1 MTNQTPSSMMNY
13 RKTNGGTTMN
23 LKEAFRF
30 QNKVQKLMDEGQSIL
45 SREKN
50 VTKVETTYFRK
61 KVMHEAEDETIVE
74 VPETEYADHIT
85 EMVGFMMYL
94 LEQREKLSKAIRKAK
109 SDLDIDMDSE
119 VSLNIKRHE
128 LSRLISRMC
137 DIRGSEVVI
146 PNGGTG
152 YRFNAE
158 GSQVSYR
165 CDVKK
170 VTTIN
175 YDRNKVRSHV
185 AALNRKSDAIS
196 VELDR
201 SMVNSVVDYD
211 APFDVNDSFAD
222 VFESFLDACKQ

>member
-1 MTNQTPSSMMNY
+1 
-13 RKTNGGTTMN
+13 
-23 LKEAFRF
+23 
-30 QNKVQKLMDEGQSIL
+30 MDEGQSIL

-61 KVMHEAEDETIVE
+61 KVMQEAEDETVVE

-119 VSLNIKRHE
+119 VSLNIKRQE

-158 GSQVSYR
+158 GNQVSYR

>member
-1 MTNQTPSSMMNY
+1 
-13 RKTNGGTTMN
+13 MN

-61 KVMHEAEDETIVE
+61 KVMQEAEDETVVE

-119 VSLNIKRHE
+119 VSLNIKRQE

-158 GSQVSYR
+158 GNQVSYR

>member
-1 MTNQTPSSMMNY
+1 
-13 RKTNGGTTMN
+13 MN

>member
-1 MTNQTPSSMMNY
+1 
-13 RKTNGGTTMN
+13 MN

-61 KVMHEAEDETIVE
+61 KVMQEAEDETVVE

-119 VSLNIKRHE
+119 VSLNIKRQE

-158 GSQVSYR
+158 GNQVSYR
-165 CDVKK
+165 CDIKK

>member
-61 KVMHEAEDETIVE
+61 KVMQEAEDETVVE

-119 VSLNIKRHE
+119 VSLNIKRQE

-158 GSQVSYR
+158 GNQVSYR